1 MRSVDLVSREWCDLV
16 FEGRNRQYG
25 AYRLRKEAGRRYARA
40 LWGVCLCLLLLVGG
54 GIGINVYISLSTK
67 RELAQL
73 LEELK
78 RMEEAHKRDS
88 HLLKFVDLRPKTE
101 TVAKAVVETAPE
113 IVEVPEIKVMQEIVP
128 EEELS
133 EEEATDTITTLATET
148 DSIMEDLAPEP
159 PPLATLTPTEVVEE
173 MPQFPG
179 GINALMLWLDKNIVY
194 PPLVIQQKV
203 SGTTYLTFLVDEAGN
218 VIEPKIEEA
227 LHPMIS
233 ATIMRAA
240 RNMPK
245 WEPGKTNGKVTIV
258 RVTIPIEY
266 HL

>member
-1 MRSVDLVSREWCDLV
+1 
-16 FEGRNRQYG
+16 
-25 AYRLRKEAGRRYARA
+25 
-40 LWGVCLCLLLLVGG
+40 
-54 GIGINVYISLSTK
+54 
-67 RELAQL
+67 
-73 LEELK
+73 
-78 RMEEAHKRDS
+78 MEEAHKRDS

-113 IVEVPEIKVMQEIVP
+113 IVEVPEVKVMQEIVP

-133 EEEATDTITTLATET
+133 AEETTDTITTLATET
-148 DSIMEDLAPEP
+148 DSIMEGLAPEP

-203 SGTTYLTFLVDEAGN
+203 SGTTFLTFLVDEAGN

-258 RVTIPIEY
+258 RVTIPMIAPLTPIPQNQADFSPLKTRRRKWCHRAEY
-266 HL
+266 LTTPYLRSSLGLTLVRWHLAL